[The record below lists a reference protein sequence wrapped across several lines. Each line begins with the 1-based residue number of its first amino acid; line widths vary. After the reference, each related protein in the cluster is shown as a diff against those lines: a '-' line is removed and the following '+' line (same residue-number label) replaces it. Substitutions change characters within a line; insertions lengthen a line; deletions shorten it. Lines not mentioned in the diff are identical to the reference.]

1 MKAGEDEY
9 SDDDGLVTTKEGKPI
24 PKFRLPKRLRGWMY
38 LERVRIP
45 PRDVPGLLNQIKTT
59 NITRLQSCL
68 VDAYPESLLK
78 KIDSD
83 RSNHPSRKPEKIN
96 SICTE
101 SDNQEEEGYDDAN
114 QVENGKKKEI
124 GINGINAVGSTMSV
138 TTSITPSMIG
148 MTMKK
153 KKPNLIFPSTMR
165 IRLPI

>member
-24 PKFRLPKRLRGWMY
+24 PKFRLPKRFRGWMY

-45 PRDVPGLLNQIKTT
+45 PRDVPGLLNQIKNT

-83 RSNHPSRKPEKIN
+83 RSNHSSRKPEKIN
-96 SICTE
+96 FICTE

-114 QVENGKKKEI
+114 QVDEEEWEEEGDWYQQDQCCWVYDEWNNVYYTANDWYDYEEEE
-124 GINGINAVGSTMSV
+124 TECD
-138 TTSITPSMIG
+138 
-148 MTMKK
+148 
-153 KKPNLIFPSTMR
+153 FPHR
-165 IRLPI
+165 R